1 MTYDE
6 AIKYFGTQTKL
17 GAALGITQATVS
29 AWHRVVPP
37 RYQYQLEVITQ
48 GRLLADEPL
57 RKPTSGNHD
66 QHCTPVSPQ

>member
-6 AIKYFGTQTKL
+6 AIQYFGTQTKL

-37 RYQYQLEVITQ
+37 RYQYQIEVITE
-48 GRLLADEPL
+48 GRLLADAEL
-57 RKPTSGNHD
+57 RVPASGSHAA
-66 QHCTPVSPQ
+66 HCTPV